1 MTGELSLS
9 GQMWPVAGLD
19 EKLEGAARAGLKKA
33 ILPPPDPEEPLP
45 NVPAGVEVVK
55 VQTIFEAINH
65 MVIGE
70 WAGTQW
76 VMSRT

>member
-9 GQMWPVAGLD
+9 GQMWPVVGLD

-45 NVPAGVEVVK
+45 HVPAGVEVVN

-70 WAGTQW
+70 
-76 VMSRT
+76 